1 MAWSMGVESSQTQS
15 PSTNQSTVTVNV
27 RVYWTYGSS
36 YASYNQEAYINIGG
50 VESGAIALPT
60 QLNYNPNT
68 DGWATQS
75 GNQIVA
81 SWSRTFG
88 HDSNGARG
96 AIGTSA
102 RIDGDYGYGL
112 PDIGWTSGAAQGALN
127 YNHNANVPYYDDIT
141 RTSLD
146 TFRLGHAETG
156 NASGYGGTSYIM
168 RSARGDITTEG
179 SHGSFDPYTGY
190 TFSVFAAGP
199 EGGWVAGTYNGNSWG
214 PYYGKPRASVYTKAS
229 GSTTTTG
236 QIDLMWNAPTNSGSS
251 GYGNVQYYHIY
262 RNGTRIFT
270 SQTIT
275 STSISDTGLTR
286 GDNYYYDIYAL
297 GSSYWGDAAS
307 TYTYLGNNY
316 IVGPGVPNAP
326 GTPAVTSK
334 VGRTLTLNST
344 RGSNAYGN
352 AISEYRIQLSTDN
365 GATWKG
371 WNNTTK
377 AFTAN
382 GTYNTLDG
390 SGNFTYQLLTPALTY
405 KWRVYAVN
413 SIVTAGATPEYS
425 LLSSATFVGAGGK
438 RWVGDA
444 WEPTS
449 TSKRWDGTTWADFT
463 TAKRW
468 DGNTWADLT

>member
-1 MAWSMGVESSQTQS
+1 MAWSIGGGATQYESA
-15 PSTNQSTVTVNV
+15 STNASSITAWCDI
-27 RVYWTYGSS
+27 YWSS
-36 YASYNQEAYINIGG
+36 YDSYAGYSTGGRINIGG
-50 VESGAIALPT
+50 IEYGYGGPSEMNYVPYYPYYGSRSGGVRVGEKNVGWGHDANNGWRESKVTHVYFNGGGGYAPGD
-60 QLNYNPNT
+60 LNYNT
-68 DGWATQS
+68 
-75 GNQIVA
+75 
-81 SWSRTFG
+81 
-88 HDSNGARG
+88 
-96 AIGTSA
+96 
-102 RIDGDYGYGL
+102 
-112 PDIGWTSGAAQGALN
+112 PDFGALDF
-127 YNHNANVPYYDDIT
+127 NHSANTPYYDDIT